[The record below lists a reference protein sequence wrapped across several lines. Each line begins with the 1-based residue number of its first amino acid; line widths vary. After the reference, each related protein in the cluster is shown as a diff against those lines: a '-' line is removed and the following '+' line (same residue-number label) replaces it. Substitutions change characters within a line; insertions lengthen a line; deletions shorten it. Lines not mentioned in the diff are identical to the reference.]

1 MTRKISIF
9 ISMIAMLFMAVPAM
23 AVSTEGERYINQIVG
38 GGSSSL
44 RRASQHIYRN
54 EMTEKLVL
62 DVLSEKLLR
71 TYNKNSK
78 DAVDALA
85 WACKALGRSEKVRY
99 KNVLKT
105 VSTQAKNA
113 KTRKY
118 AKSSLKMMPGGK
130 AKYPYKKGTVNLG
143 AMKKRLDNG
152 QSAVS
157 GKHKPKK
164 AKKSKKK
171 KGKNS
176 LTKIQEGMGMEE
188 VESMVGSPTS
198 TTARVTG
205 KAWNPYYRGG
215 DSTRIT
221 HFYKGRG
228 RVLYSRGSRYSSRR
242 WRVIEV
248 QIDRGEPG
256 YP

>member
-1 MTRKISIF
+1 R
-9 ISMIAMLFMAVPAM
+9 
-23 AVSTEGERYINQIVG
+23 
-38 GGSSSL
+38 
-44 RRASQHIYRN
+44 
-54 EMTEKLVL
+54 
-62 DVLSEKLLR
+62 
-71 TYNKNSK
+71 
-78 DAVDALA
+78 
-85 WACKALGRSEKVRY
+85 
-99 KNVLKT
+99 NVLKT
-105 VSTQAKNA
+105 VSTKAKNA

-130 AKYPYKKGTVNLG
+130 AKYPYKKGTVDLD
-143 AMKKRLDNG
+143 AMKERIDNG
-152 QSAVS
+152 HSAVS

-164 AKKSKKK
+164 AKKSKKY

-176 LTKIQEGMGMEE
+176 LTKIQEGMGMDE

-198 TTARVTG
+198 TTAHVTG
-205 KAWNPYYRGG
+205 KSFNPYYRGG
-215 DSTRIT
+215 DNTRVT

>member
-1 MTRKISIF
+1 R
-9 ISMIAMLFMAVPAM
+9 
-23 AVSTEGERYINQIVG
+23 
-38 GGSSSL
+38 
-44 RRASQHIYRN
+44 
-54 EMTEKLVL
+54 
-62 DVLSEKLLR
+62 
-71 TYNKNSK
+71 
-78 DAVDALA
+78 
-85 WACKALGRSEKVRY
+85 
-99 KNVLKT
+99 NVLKT
-105 VSTQAKNA
+105 VSTKAKNA

-130 AKYPYKKGTVNLG
+130 AKYPYKKGTVDLD
-143 AMKKRLDNG
+143 AMKKRIDNG
-152 QSAVS
+152 HSAVS

-164 AKKSKKK
+164 AKKSKKY

-176 LTKIQEGMGMEE
+176 LTKVQEGMGMGE
-188 VESMVGSPTS
+188 VEDLIGPPTS
-198 TTARVTG
+198 DTAHVTG
-205 KAWNPYYRGG
+205 KSFNPYYRGG
-215 DSTRIT
+215 DKTRVT